1 MNINKSSP
9 VLVTGANGYVASWV
23 VKKLLDDGLT
33 VHVAVRDPSNKEK
46 VGHLEKMAS
55 ASKGKLVFFSAD
67 LLTHGSY
74 QEAMAGCELVYHMAS
89 PFVIRGITDANKQL
103 IEPALKGTRN
113 VLNSVNNTPSVKRVV
128 LTSSVAAIF
137 GDAKEAKQVGSD
149 GFSEKHW
156 NTTSRIDH
164 QPYDYSKLLA
174 EKEAWSINRNQSRWD
189 LVVLNPG
196 LIFGPSFTQQSASTS
211 LSIIRELANGGF
223 SKGVPNID
231 LFMVDVRDV
240 ATAHINAGFTSTAK
254 GRHILVSNTMP
265 MLDVAKMLKE
275 QYPQYPFPKKEV
287 PKLLIW
293 LLGPKTGM
301 EREYIWKNVGYRLQ
315 FNNRYAKQDL
325 GISFRPIGQTMSDH
339 LEQMIVDGII

>member
-1 MNINKSSP
+1 MNINKTSP

-33 VHVAVRDPSNKEK
+33 VHAAVRDPSNKEK
-46 VGHLEKMAS
+46 VGHLEKMA
-55 ASKGKLVFFSAD
+55 ATSKGKIVFFKAD
-67 LLTHGSY
+67 LLTQGSY
-74 QEAMAGCELVYHMAS
+74 LKAMDGCELVYHMAS

-103 IEPALKGTRN
+103 IEPALEGTRN
-113 VLNSVNNTPSVKRVV
+113 VLNSVNNTSSVKRVV
-128 LTSSVAAIF
+128 LTSSVAAVF
-137 GDAKEAKQVGSD
+137 GDAKEALKVGSD
-149 GFSEKHW
+149 GFTEEHW
-156 NTTSRIDH
+156 NSTSRIDH

-174 EKEAWSINRNQSRWD
+174 EKEAWAINRNQNRWD
-189 LVVLNPG
+189 MVVLNPG

-211 LSIIRELANGGF
+211 LSIIRELANGGLK
-223 SKGVPNID
+223 KGVPNID

-240 ATAHINAGFTSTAK
+240 ATAHIKAGFTTTAK

-301 EREYIWKNVGYRLQ
+301 DREYIRKNVGYRLQ

-325 GISFRPIGQTMSDH
+325 GIKFRPIGQTMSDH
-339 LEQMIVDGII
+339 LEQMIADGVI